1 MVVGDLG
8 GDHLE
13 PGGGLLDGPVEQ
25 LAHVVH
31 VEVELGGEHEHQVH
45 QLLRAPLRDLLVGD
59 CLGAEKRN
67 DKCLNLYL
75 DFTISYKIL
84 HFLLSKTQ
92 IRC

>member
-8 GDHLE
+8 GDNLE
-13 PGGGLLDGPVEQ
+13 PGGGLLDGPIQQ

-45 QLLRAPLRDLLVGD
+45 QLLRAPLGDLLVGD
-59 CLGAEKRN
+59 CLGAEKRS

-75 DFTISYKIL
+75 DHKLQTSSLFIINDSDA
-84 HFLLSKTQ
+84 
-92 IRC
+92 RC